1 MKAHGL
7 IERDGKQ
14 RASHLAS
21 KATET
26 APPFF
31 VFRKDVLRFRRTVSI
46 QHILELLLPLELSE
60 KNRQIRV
67 AEAWFSTFRPRTGR
81 LAESLR
87 APATDFGS
95 IWRREKLL

>member
-7 IERDGKQ
+7 IGRDGKQ
-14 RASHLAS
+14 RASRLAS
-21 KATET
+21 KATKT
-26 APPFF
+26 APLFV
-31 VFRKDVLRFRRTVSI
+31 VFRKGIWRFGRAVSI
-46 QHILELLLPLELSE
+46 QHVLELLLPLQLSE

-81 LAESLR
+81 LPESVR

-95 IWRREKLL
+95 IWRREKLR

>member
-7 IERDGKQ
+7 IGRDGKQ
-14 RASHLAS
+14 RASRLAS

-26 APPFF
+26 APPFV
-31 VFRKDVLRFRRTVSI
+31 VFRKGIWRFRRTVSI
-46 QHILELLLPLELSE
+46 QHVLELLLPLELSE

-81 LAESLR
+81 LAESVR